1 MCLNYTVHYNNVHI
15 TILYYVGFD
24 CVFCFI
30 IYIHAC
36 AHSSV
41 LSVVKF
47 LPYLYP
53 WLLNYRM
60 YIVIRITK
68 SPPITNGTYYY
79 STVGSGRGLDGLGK
93 EIPRTSPSALAAAAA
108 DDDDDED
115 GVHSECPELSV
126 EEMTTTMTTDT
137 SSSVNPHLS
146 STADGNSNQSRS
158 LEITT
163 ASNSMDVTGASNSC
177 KHIILLNYKIVLSV
191 HSVW

>member
-1 MCLNYTVHYNNVHI
+1 M
-15 TILYYVGFD
+15 GFD
-24 CVFCFI
+24 CGFVLFI
-30 IYIHAC
+30 YMHVLIHWY
-36 AHSSV
+36 SV
-41 LSVVKF
+41 LSISF
-47 LPYLYP
+47 LTCIH
-53 WLLNYRM
+53 NYRM

-68 SPPITNGTYYY
+68 SPPTTNGTYY

-93 EIPRTSPSALAAAAA
+93 EIPRTSPSALAAA
-108 DDDDDED
+108 DDDDED

-146 STADGNSNQSRS
+146 STANGNSNQSRS

-163 ASNSMDVTGASNSC
+163 ASNSMNVTGASNSC
-177 KHIILLNYKIVLSV
+177 KYIILLNYKIVLSV